1 MRRTLWILSAPVV
14 AGGLAWSI
22 NAIYHQGSLMAG
34 APPAQNGKIIYFS
47 RNGKPAAAPAA
58 KDDDDADET
67 AANTADETTAADD
80 TADLPAV
87 PQRYVRSRPAATGQ
101 STDASGVKNY
111 RDLFTDPDS
120 SSRTGKAKPPVQHAS
135 ARRLPKPANPAPAA
149 SKLTAID
156 DDSAIESGDG
166 DLAREDVPLPPV
178 GKNQL
183 AEGDRETGDIRQAEL
198 RTRGSSTKTKV
209 QTVQHTTKQAPSKGR
224 SIQVAPAAPPDDDDD
239 PSASMPPPANYAKP
253 SKALKEKEP
262 AAKIAEAPAKPTRGT
277 YEAKSSQLA
286 KPTRKANAV
295 AVPKSK
301 PAVSQVAA
309 DDAAPAATGTGVTF
323 AAASGDDV
331 PMISLRW
338 SKVDEVNVNQE
349 CKCGLLVK
357 NTGKLVAKDIVVEAF
372 FPRSVRLIDAEPFP
386 NDSKDHLVWIF
397 EHLDPGQE
405 KAIEVTMV
413 PGRRG
418 ELATN
423 ATVRFTG
430 VATSVVHVEE
440 PQLGLSISGPHD
452 TMVGETLTQVITV
465 SNPGTGVA
473 HDVVVNAKV
482 PEGLEHPR
490 GKVVEMGIGSLGP
503 GETRELRLPL
513 AAVAGGEGML
523 IVEARGGA
531 NLSQSA
537 QANIRIAAPKLGIDL
552 AGPGLRYVG
561 RQALY
566 VSTVTNEGIAATD
579 NVRIVH
585 LVPEGFEFKKADK
598 GGKFDGTTGSVSW
611 FVGRLEA
618 GESVQVACELQAKQ
632 IGEYVH
638 HVQASGESGTSAS
651 AKVGTRVDGSSKV
664 TMDVVDLDD
673 PVEVGSQTAY
683 EIRVRNDGTKAAQS
697 VKIIC
702 DLPAGVELI
711 DTAGPTAH
719 FIEKGELHFKPLPEL
734 GAGAKAIYVIRVNG
748 KQAGNLRM
756 RAKLTSTAS
765 PEPVVVEEVT
775 KFYAD

>member
-1 MRRTLWILSAPVV
+1 MRRTLWILSAPVI

-34 APPAQNGKIIYFS
+34 APAAQNGKIIYFS
-47 RNGKPAAAPAA
+47 RNGKPAAAPSA

-67 AANTADETTAADD
+67 AANTADETTADAAA
-80 TADLPAV
+80 ADLPAV
-87 PQRYVRSRPAATGQ
+87 PQRYVRSRPAASGQ
-101 STDASGVKNY
+101 ATDGIGVKNY
-111 RDLFTDPDS
+111 RDLFTDADAP
-120 SSRTGKAKPPVQHAS
+120 SRATKPKSPVQQAS
-135 ARRLPKPANPAPAA
+135 ARRLPNPANPAPAA
-149 SKLTAID
+149 SKPAAID
-156 DDSAIESGDG
+156 DDGAMESGDG
-166 DLAREDVPLPPV
+166 DVAREDVPLPPA

-183 AEGDRETGDIRQAEL
+183 AEGDREAGDIRQAEL
-198 RTRGSSTKTKV
+198 RTRDSSTKTKV
-209 QTVQHTTKQAPSKGR
+209 RTVQHTQKQSPPKAR
-224 SIQVAPAAPPDDDDD
+224 SIQAAPAAPPDDDDD
-239 PSASMPPPANYAKP
+239 TSAPVPPPAKS
-253 SKALKEKEP
+253 SKALREKET
-262 AAKIAEAPAKPTRGT
+262 AVKTAEAPAKPTRGT
-277 YEAKSSQLA
+277 YEAKTSQAA
-286 KPTRKANAV
+286 KPTRKVNAV
-295 AVPKSK
+295 AAPKSK

-309 DDAAPAATGTGVTF
+309 DDAAPGSTGTGVTF
-323 AAASGDDV
+323 AAASSDDV

-357 NTGKLVAKDIVVEAF
+357 NTGKMVAKDIVVEAY
-372 FPRSVRLIDAEPFP
+372 FPRSVRLIDANPFP

-513 AAVAGGEGML
+513 AAIAGGEGML

-537 QANIRIAAPKLGIDL
+537 QASIKIAAPKLGIDL

-561 RQALY
+561 RQAQY

-611 FVGRLEA
+611 FIGRLEA
-618 GESVQVACELQAKQ
+618 GESVQVACELHAKQ
-632 IGEYVH
+632 IGEYMH

-651 AKVGTRVDGSSKV
+651 AKVNTRVDGSSKV
-664 TMDVVDLDD
+664 TMEVADLDD

-734 GAGAKAIYVIRVNG
+734 GSGAKAIYVIRVNG